1 MQLQPK
7 NEAEE
12 ILRELN
18 EISAEDRKNEL
29 LLQRY
34 KHKANALIRSADL
47 FAGHI
52 LLGAVSAIE
61 RDAEAMHHHHKIAMS
76 YGNGD
81 PQGYMNY
88 AVSLARFGLYPES
101 VRYAKKAFQKDPFYL
116 PALNTL
122 IFSNLYMGRMNET
135 LDLIRKQNKIGET
148 HPLSED
154 VRKAVEIMER
164 YKVTDKETEQLFRIM
179 SDLLAERK
187 IYIRSA
193 DFSIMTDGDEEWIHY
208 NYDLDTEPELLPET
222 ETELNIRWSERLSPH
237 VFNAVETDVTAPGD
251 DALCL
256 SEDISDV
263 ITANDSLMEKINR
276 ARHEMREGIRY
287 LSHKEVFGG

>member
-12 ILRELN
+12 ILRDLN
-18 EISAEDRKNEL
+18 EISTEDRKNEI

-34 KHKANALIRSADL
+34 KHKANALIRNANL

-52 LLGAVSAIE
+52 LLGAISAIE
-61 RDAEAMHHHHKIAMS
+61 RDAEAMHHHHKLAVS
-76 YGNGD
+76 HGNGD
-81 PQGYMNY
+81 PQGYVNY

-101 VRYAKKAFQKDPFYL
+101 VRYAEKAFQKNPFYL
-116 PALNTL
+116 AALDTL
-122 IFSNLYMGRMNET
+122 IFSSLYMGRISEV
-135 LDLIRKQNKIGET
+135 LDLIRKQNKIGES

-164 YKVTDKETEQLFRIM
+164 YKVTDKETEQIFRIM

-193 DFSIMTDGDEEWIHY
+193 DFSIVADGDEEWIHY

-222 ETELNIRWSERLSPH
+222 ETELNIRWSGIVSPH

-251 DALCL
+251 DSLCL
-256 SEDISDV
+256 PKNISDV
-263 ITANDSLMEKINR
+263 IMANGPLMEKINK
-276 ARHEMREGIRY
+276 ARHEMREGVRY

>member
-1 MQLQPK
+1 
-7 NEAEE
+7 
-12 ILRELN
+12 
-18 EISAEDRKNEL
+18 
-29 LLQRY
+29 
-34 KHKANALIRSADL
+34 
-47 FAGHI
+47 
-52 LLGAVSAIE
+52 
-61 RDAEAMHHHHKIAMS
+61 MS